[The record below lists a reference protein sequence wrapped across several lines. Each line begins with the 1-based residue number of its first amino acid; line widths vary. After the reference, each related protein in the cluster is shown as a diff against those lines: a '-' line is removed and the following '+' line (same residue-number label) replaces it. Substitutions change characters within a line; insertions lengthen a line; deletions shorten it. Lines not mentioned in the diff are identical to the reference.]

1 MGFIGSWLSTAIATA
16 VAIWVVPGIEAVGGS
31 WAAPIFTALVLGIL
45 NATVKPVLKVL
56 SFPVTVLTL
65 GIFSLFVNAVVL
77 ELASFFSRNIFH
89 AGIYVSGFGAAL
101 LGAIV
106 ISVVGTLVNGVID

>member
-16 VAIWVVPGIEAVGGS
+16 VAIWIVPGIEAVGGS
-31 WAAPIFTALVLGIL
+31 WAAPI
-45 NATVKPVLKVL
+45 
-56 SFPVTVLTL
+56 VTVLTL
-65 GIFSLFVNAVVL
+65 GIFSLVVNAVVL

-106 ISVVGTLVNGVID
+106 ISVVGTLVSGVIN